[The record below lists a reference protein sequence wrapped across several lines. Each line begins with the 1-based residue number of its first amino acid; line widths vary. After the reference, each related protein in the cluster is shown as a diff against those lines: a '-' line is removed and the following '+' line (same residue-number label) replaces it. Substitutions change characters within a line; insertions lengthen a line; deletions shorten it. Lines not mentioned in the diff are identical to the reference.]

1 MSLAPREPFGGLTP
15 LRDAMNRLFEE
26 SFIGPRL
33 EFLTSRTFPLD
44 VYETPDRQQYVVEA
58 ALPGLKPEDIQI
70 TAEGDTLTIRTS
82 KKTEEKV
89 EKGNYVRREFYMGEM
104 SRSVT
109 LPTSIDPNKVD
120 ASYENG
126 ILSVRIPKAQGA
138 QPKQI
143 PVKVKETVSA
153 K

>member
-1 MSLAPREPFGGLTP
+1 MSLTPREASGGLTP

-26 SFIGPRL
+26 SFIGPRF
-33 EFLTSRTFPLD
+33 EFFTSRSFPLD

-58 ALPGLKPEDIQI
+58 ALPGCKPEDIQI
-70 TAEGDTLTIRTS
+70 TAEGDTLTIRSTQKS
-82 KKTEEKV
+82 EEKK
-89 EKGNYVRREFYMGEM
+89 EKGNYVRREFFAGEM

-109 LPTSIDPNKVD
+109 LPTTIDANKVE
-120 ASYENG
+120 ASYEHG
-126 ILSVRIPKAQGA
+126 ILSVRIPKAAGT

-143 PVKVKETVSA
+143 PVKVKETVGA

>member
-1 MSLAPREPFGGLTP
+1 MSLTPREASGGLTP

-26 SFIGPRL
+26 SFIGPRF
-33 EFLTSRTFPLD
+33 EFFGGRTFPLD
-44 VYETPDRQQYVVEA
+44 VYETPDQQQFVVEA
-58 ALPGLKPEDIQI
+58 ALPGCKPEEIQI
-70 TAEGDTLTIRTS
+70 MAEGDTLTIRTT
-82 KKTEEKV
+82 KKSEEKV
-89 EKGNYVRREFYMGEM
+89 EKGNYVRREFFAGEM

-120 ASYENG
+120 ASYEHG
-126 ILSVRIPKAQGA
+126 ILSVRVPKAKGA
-138 QPKQI
+138 QQKQI

>member
-1 MSLAPREPFGGLTP
+1 MSLAPREFSGGLTP

-26 SFIGPRL
+26 SFIGPR
-33 EFLTSRTFPLD
+33 FDFFTSRAFPLD

-58 ALPGLKPEDIQI
+58 ALPGYKPDDIQI
-70 TAEGDTLTIRTS
+70 TAEGDTLTIRTF
-82 KKTEEKV
+82 KKSEEKQ
-89 EKGNYVRREFYMGEM
+89 EKGNYVRHEFFAGEM
-104 SRSVT
+104 SRSIT

-126 ILSVRIPKAQGA
+126 ILSIRVPKAAGA
-138 QPKQI
+138 QPRQI